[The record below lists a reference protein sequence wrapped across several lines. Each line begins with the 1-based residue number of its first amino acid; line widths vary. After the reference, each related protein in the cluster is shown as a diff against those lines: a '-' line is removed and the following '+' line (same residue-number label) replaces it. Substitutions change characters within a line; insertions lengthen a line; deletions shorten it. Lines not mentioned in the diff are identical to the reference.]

1 MREIRFS
8 EQGEV
13 FDIAADLGVAETRIL
28 DPLRVAQ
35 RAKEAVHLLIR
46 GGEVDQVSVFGLRES
61 VDLVEGEAGGSV
73 VASESMGQH
82 AVGPEEGEGR
92 VEHGDIDVLTAG
104 APFACEER
112 RGDGLGGG
120 VGTRLIGHDISDQV
134 GNRHLGIHLDCTVAR
149 EALDDRVVDPP
160 LAIGAIGAVARDR
173 AVDEVGVERAQVR
186 IAEAQAIRR
195 ARSPILH
202 EDIRVADEPMG
213 GSQAFFPGQVEGDG
227 SLVAIAIG
235 VERGEPAPGDG
246 IEAQGVSRRNGFEF
260 DDVRPLVSQ
269 HHRRQGSRDHCRC
282 IHHLDPLERS
292 GQPSSSSLSG
302 GSRVHRG
309 SGMGERVLA
318 GPGPRSRHGRRGLC
332 TIQSTHRPPRPA

>member
-1 MREIRFS
+1 M
-8 EQGEV
+8 
-13 FDIAADLGVAETRIL
+13 
-28 DPLRVAQ
+28 
-35 RAKEAVHLLIR
+35 
-46 GGEVDQVSVFGLRES
+46 
-61 VDLVEGEAGGSV
+61 
-73 VASESMGQH
+73 
-82 AVGPEEGEGR
+82 
-92 VEHGDIDVLTAG
+92 LTAG
-104 APFACEER
+104 APFPREER

-134 GNRHLGIHLDCTVAR
+134 GNRHFGIHLDCAVAR
-149 EALDDRVVDPP
+149 EALDDRVVDPS

-173 AVDEVGVERAQVR
+173 AVDEIRVERTQVR
-186 IAEAQAIRR
+186 ITEAQAIRC
-195 ARSPILH
+195 AGPPILH
-202 EDIRVADEPMG
+202 EDIRFTDQPMG

-292 GQPSSSSLSG
+292 GQPSSSYCQGDRGYIAAQVWASG
-302 GSRVHRG
+302 FWPGLGPDLVMGGGGCVRFNPPTDPRG
-309 SGMGERVLA
+309 PLERNIRPQNSNSIA
-318 GPGPRSRHGRRGLC
+318 GALH
-332 TIQSTHRPPRPA
+332 